1 MTKKKSEPKKSGPC
15 PVNCTKIK
23 LKMDC
28 SSHPPGLPFPERKKP
43 NGWLV
48 RSHARCGTRTTK
60 QMTDAFS
67 DWFSEDDNKAMPEK
81 IQQWAKQQYGIEEKY
96 GKDLIKAMKDMEL
109 KPQMHHILP
118 IMLGGNDVVD
128 NYIPIPEKDHQK
140 AYGGVHKWWDK
151 KLRGMEGDLERKL
164 GKCNKYSKN
173 KKEKAL
179 HDCART
185 KRGYMRKTC
194 EGQLTNIAGCL
205 DRQGIKLH
213 VDCGT

>member
-1 MTKKKSEPKKSGPC
+1 M
-15 PVNCTKIK
+15 
-23 LKMDC
+23 
-28 SSHPPGLPFPERKKP
+28 
-43 NGWLV
+43 
-48 RSHARCGTRTTK
+48 
-60 QMTDAFS
+60 QDAFS
-67 DWFSEDDNKAMPEK
+67 ESFSEGKNRTIPGG
-81 IQQWAKQQYGIEEKY
+81 IRQWAKQQYGIEAKY
-96 GKDLIKAMKDMEL
+96 GEELIDAMKEMDL
-109 KPQMHHILP
+109 NPQMHHKLP
-118 IMLGGNDVVD
+118 VMLGGDDIAD
-128 NYIPIPEKDHQK
+128 NYIPISEKDHQK

-205 DRQGIKLH
+205 DRQGIKLY
-213 VDCGT
+213 VDCGDKF

>member
-28 SSHPPGLPFPERKKP
+28 SSHPPGLPFPDREKP
-43 NGWLV
+43 NGWQV
-48 RSHARCGTRTTK
+48 KPHARCGVK
-60 QMTDAFS
+60 NPEQMRKEFS
-67 DWFSEDDNKAMPEK
+67 KGFSKKENIEIPPQ
-81 IQQWAKQQYGIEEKY
+81 IQAWAKEQYGIEVKY
-96 GKDLIKAMKDMEL
+96 GEELIDTMTNMGL
-109 KPQMHHILP
+109 KPQMHHKLP
-118 IMLGGNDVVD
+118 VMLGGDDIAD
-128 NYIPIPEKDHQK
+128 NYIPIPMKDHQK

-194 EGQLTNIAGCL
+194 EGQLTNISGCL
-205 DRQGIKLH
+205 DKQGIKLY
-213 VDCGT
+213 VDCGP